1 MYCVLMAHIFNMHD
15 AKTNLS
21 RLVELVES
29 GEVVQIARNGNPI
42 VELNQVRAEPRP
54 KFGTFK
60 PLDIWISD
68 DFDDPI
74 PEWEKAMADSDE
86 QLTQDLESIA
96 RAKRTA

>member
-1 MYCVLMAHIFNMHD
+1 MAHVFNMHD

-21 RLVELVES
+21 RLVELVEA
-29 GEVVQIARNGNPI
+29 GETVQIARNGNPV
-42 VELNQVRAEPRP
+42 VELNQVRVKARP

-68 DFDDPI
+68 DFDDPM
-74 PEWEKAMADSDE
+74 PEWEKAMADSDG

>member
-1 MYCVLMAHIFNMHD
+1 MAHIFNMHD

-21 RLVELVES
+21 RLVELVEA
-29 GEVVQIARNGNPI
+29 GETVQIARNGRPV
-42 VELNQVRAEPRP
+42 VELNQVRVKARP

-68 DFDDPI
+68 DFEDPM

-86 QLTQDLESIA
+86 RLTQDLESIA
-96 RAKRTA
+96 LAKRTA

>member
-1 MYCVLMAHIFNMHD
+1 MHD

-21 RLVELVES
+21 RLVELVEA
-29 GEVVQIARNGNPI
+29 GETVQIARNGNPV
-42 VELNQVRAEPRP
+42 VELNQLKASPRP

-60 PLDIWISD
+60 PLDVWISE

-86 QLTQDLESIA
+86 RLTRDLESVG